1 MSHNNGKPTNG
12 DTDLTQPG
20 RTPGHDTQQPGQTGA
35 PGRDVPPGADPATT
49 DVPDDDASPGTP
61 D

>member
-1 MSHNNGKPTNG
+1 MTHNHGKHADQ

-20 RTPGHDTQQPGQTGA
+20 RSPDHGDSQPGQTGA
-35 PGRDVPPGADPATT
+35 PGRDTPDSPVTT

-61 D
+61 E